1 MHDCCGITGCP
12 VEKQKLESICRYR
25 NEVVFAGD
33 AKCEEYISTESMVAN
48 RGGITPASSAPSD
61 GKVKRYR
68 KGDVLVSNIRPY
80 FKKIWH
86 ASHGGACSNDVL
98 VFQATKCDP
107 SYLFWVLSSDA
118 FFDYMMKTSKGT
130 KMPRGDK
137 KAIMGYQV
145 GLPPV
150 EQQKAICEILESL
163 QEKIA
168 LNNRL
173 NGYLAA

>member
-1 MHDCCGITGCP
+1 
-12 VEKQKLESICRYR
+12 
-25 NEVVFAGD
+25 
-33 AKCEEYISTESMVAN
+33 MVAN
-48 RGGITPASSAPSD
+48 RGGITLVSSALPD

-86 ASHGGACSNDVL
+86 ASHDGTCSNDVL
-98 VFQATKCDP
+98 VFQATKCDS
-107 SYLFWVLSSDA
+107 SYLFWALSSDA

-150 EQQKAICEILESL
+150 DQQKAVCEILESL
-163 QEKIA
+163 QEKIE
-168 LNNRL
+168 LNNQI